1 MYVNRRFYDKYVS
14 TRDVE
19 LLHEYSLRV
28 LKEVGVS
35 FDCPEALEIF
45 KKHGATVEG
54 SIVKI
59 DEDLLNKAL
68 ETAPKTFTVY
78 TAASE
83 TKIGERYKPKTVG
96 CYGPPKFLFED
107 DEYRVAQKDDMVKFL
122 KLMDTSDVTDFV
134 NNSAYDTPDLDK
146 TKEDFYLPQV
156 AMCLKYS
163 QKPTYGNVA
172 NSMNVRGKSLKQEA
186 KDIAKLYKEF
196 YDIWDRPV
204 LLTNTCALSP
214 LGYSYEVLD
223 NIMGLVEE
231 GQPVT
236 IITCSMTNL
245 TAPAALLGSVIQNNA
260 TILAGIV
267 LTQLINP
274 GNPVIYGTVSTATDM
289 RSVACS
295 IGAPEAQL
303 IQMASL
309 ALGRYYQLPVRTGI
323 AGTDSLK
330 PDYQA
335 GVESFMI
342 LMTTYLGK
350 SDFVLNH
357 AGILQ
362 AYALGSYEKFVLD
375 EEVNRIL
382 LRLNRGIDISDV
394 KAEKVFDAIK
404 KAGPLGNYLSGR
416 TPKEYRQEHWLTKLF
431 NRQAGNPQPIFDE
444 IGDLRERASK
454 EVEERVASYTLPDLT
469 KTQKDILNRY
479 LPEDEK
485 F

>member
-78 TAASE
+78 TAAGE

-342 LMTTYLGK
+342 LMATYLGK